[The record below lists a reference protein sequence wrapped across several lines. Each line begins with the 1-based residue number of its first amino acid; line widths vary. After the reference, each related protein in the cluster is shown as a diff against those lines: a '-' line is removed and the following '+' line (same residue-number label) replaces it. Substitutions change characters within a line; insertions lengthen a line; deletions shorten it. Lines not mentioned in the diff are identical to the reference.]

1 MKKFLTALLI
11 AMSFFTEVHAEIKT
25 YEGTGEYFMSDETI
39 DFAKNQAELVAQR
52 AILDRISVYV
62 KYESAMIDYEL
73 DEDEIITVAAG
84 ILHVIDTKFSMDN
97 EEDLIKVKAFV
108 TAQVDVDEL
117 KKLLEQEIKNRVPN
131 D

>member
-11 AMSFFTEVHAEIKT
+11 AMSFFTEAHAEIET

-62 KYESAMIDYEL
+62 KYESTMIDYEL

-97 EEDLIKVKAFV
+97 EENLIKVKAFV
-108 TAQVDVDEL
+108 TAQVDTDEL